1 VLGKHSIIQLCPQPC
16 SDIFDRCYRISRK
29 HWRVSSCLVF
39 LLLLFAVNDK
49 NYLNA
54 SFIPNICG
62 GLVLHQVQLS
72 CVHLNNADLV
82 SPKPVPVLQSSFD
95 LSYESFR
102 SFKTILSYW
111 RITLPGSQLLR
122 HFKIT
127 IFLVKENIMSYFY
140 FHNTYFH

>member
-1 VLGKHSIIQLCPQPC
+1 
-16 SDIFDRCYRISRK
+16 
-29 HWRVSSCLVF
+29 
-39 LLLLFAVNDK
+39 VNDK

-95 LSYESFR
+95 LSMRASDLLKQSFL
-102 SFKTILSYW
+102 IGELHYQEVSY
-111 RITLPGSQLLR
+111 
-122 HFKIT
+122 
-127 IFLVKENIMSYFY
+127 
-140 FHNTYFH
+140 